1 MGNCR
6 GTVGQVRQGKV
17 RDATVLQVICA
28 GALMVLAACDGSSA
42 EGRSEPPAK
51 AAIVELPAS
60 WSGLVLESR
69 KTYPATLTLNVDGT
83 DVQGV
88 LRVQPLNGA
97 GPRLTTSD
105 ADIPVEGT
113 YDPAIGVLSL
123 TTQSGDRRGEL
134 IFDVAV
140 SDVGSVAV
148 ASEQMRQ
155 TNGRGAQRARAVFA
169 TDRDEKAALERI
181 AVLSAAFE
189 GWRPDMAEGSCPAA
203 LAAWRDEAL
212 AFQETR
218 RDPVEQYDIFYT
230 DAFRKA
236 FGAPYET
243 VAPER
248 LKQNAS
254 LLRGACRP
262 EDRVR
267 GNKTNQLA
275 YMIGQGQPHQE
286 HLLWRFESAVAS
298 RWVETRSDVLK
309 SDTPMTP
316 AQLNLLDTMWRGIG
330 IGRYGYNISDLNAD
344 IERRKAILRAEENR
358 AEMLAFYDRY
368 KDRFDLLIEVARNH
382 ANQDAAFLA
391 EVQGKLDA
399 YLEPAS
405 EVYARDANNVS
416 EAEYMLAWAA
426 QAGTAELCP
435 LSKPATCRRIGKRF
449 EARVSDMAKD
459 FAEALEQAATR
470 RTDRNNRSLEEL
482 ATQVTFAGDMDM
494 LYGDLL
500 EIGKLTDS
508 WADVRRTRQ
517 NLQKHLAKPLQAE
530 LDNLSGADALTG
542 FERRYFFGDDLGQG
556 SVRKIATTLDKRL
569 ADEAPFRGLEGGDYL
584 NALVNQDFARL
595 RELDA
600 QYTRGY
606 RPMIALAGASLSMLN
621 PAAGPAMEKEL
632 ANLSAIHGVFG
643 AYLLNYQEAWPK
655 CLKPS
660 DPVFE
665 VTKSQS
671 TVTRDEF
678 GQEISN
684 VTNWTTRDQYKV
696 PASLAGYFQTL
707 WRSDPRTT
715 DARFMDWLLNDRKT
729 NGLVDGLDAAMKQQD
744 CDSPAVRKLEQ
755 GMIAYYEDVSRRLGR
770 R

>member
-28 GALMVLAACDGSSA
+28 GVLMVLAACDSSSA
-42 EGRSEPPAK
+42 EERSEPYAK
-51 AAIVELPAS
+51 TAVTELPAS
-60 WSGLVLESR
+60 WSGFVLESR
-69 KTYPATLTLNVDGT
+69 KPYPATLRLDVDGA

-88 LRVQPLNGA
+88 LRVESLNGA
-97 GPRLTTSD
+97 VPRLTTAD

-113 YDPAIGVLSL
+113 YDPPVGVLSL

-148 ASEQMRQ
+148 ASEQRHI
-155 TNGRGAQRARAVFA
+155 NGRGAQRARAVFA
-169 TDRDEKAALERI
+169 TDRDKKATLERI

-189 GWRPDMAEGSCPAA
+189 GWRPDMEKGSCPAA

-243 VAPER
+243 VDPER

-267 GNKTNQLA
+267 GNETNQLA
-275 YMIGQGQPHQE
+275 YMIGLGQPHQD
-286 HLLWRFESAVAS
+286 HLLWRFESEAAS

-309 SDTPMTP
+309 SDTPMTS

-330 IGRYGYNISDLNAD
+330 IGRYGYNVSDLNAD

-358 AEMLAFYDRY
+358 ADMLAFYDRY

-382 ANQDAAFLA
+382 ANQDEDFLA
-391 EVQGKLDA
+391 EVQDKLDT

-416 EAEYMLAWAA
+416 EAEYMLAWAV
-426 QAGTAELCP
+426 QAGTADLCP

-449 EARVSDMAKD
+449 EARVTDMAKD
-459 FAEALEQAATR
+459 FADALEQAAAR
-470 RTDRNNRSLEEL
+470 RTDRNDRSLEQL

-508 WADVRRTRQ
+508 WADVTGTRQ
-517 NLQKHLAKPLQAE
+517 QLQKRLAKPLQAE
-530 LDNLSGADALTG
+530 LDGLSGADALTG
-542 FERRYFFGDDLGQG
+542 FERRYFFNDDLAQKG
-556 SVRKIATTLDKRL
+556 VRKIATTLDKHL

-600 QYTRGY
+600 HYTRGY

-621 PAAGPAMEKEL
+621 PAAGPAMDKEL

-643 AYLLNYQEAWPK
+643 AYLLNYQDAWPK
-655 CLKPS
+655 CLKAS

-678 GQEISN
+678 GQEISH

-715 DARFMDWLLNDRKT
+715 DARFMDWLLNYRKT
-729 NGLVDGLDAAMKQQD
+729 NGLVDGLDGAMKQHG

-755 GMIAYYEDVSRRLGR
+755 GMITYYGDVSRRLGR